1 MSEIVPSLL
10 SADFSV
16 LAEQVALME
25 EAGAKRLHFD
35 VMDGHFVPNLTFGAP
50 VVKSLRDKSSLHFE
64 THLMVTNPEEL
75 LEDFLKAGADTIIV
89 HEEATNHLHRLLNDI
104 KSGGAN
110 AGVALNPAT
119 ALSTVMEIRDE
130 LDFLLIMTVNPG
142 FGGQKMIKT
151 ALQKVKKAKE
161 SIKGDSLLVEVD
173 GGINL
178 DTVRDASNVGTDLLV
193 SGSAIFHSE
202 NPVQMFRDL
211 TEKANSNMDS

>member
-1 MSEIVPSLL
+1 MTEIVPSLL
-10 SADFSV
+10 SADFSI

-64 THLMVTNPEEL
+64 AHLMVTNPEEL
-75 LEDFLKAGADTIIV
+75 LEDFLNAGAETIIV
-89 HEEATNHLHRLLNDI
+89 HEEATNHLHGLLNEI
-104 KSGGAN
+104 KSGGAI
-110 AGVALNPAT
+110 AGVSLNPAT
-119 ALSTVMEIRDE
+119 PLSSVMEIADE
-130 LDFLLIMTVNPG
+130 LDFLLVMTVNPG
-142 FGGQKMIKT
+142 FGGQKMIKS
-151 ALQKVKKAKE
+151 ALKKVKKAKE
-161 SIKGDSLLVEVD
+161 RIKRDNLLVEVD

>member
-1 MSEIVPSLL
+1 MTEIVPSLL
-10 SADFSV
+10 SADFSI

-64 THLMVTNPEEL
+64 AHLMVTNPEEL
-75 LEDFLKAGADTIIV
+75 LGDFLNAGAETIIV
-89 HEEATNHLHRLLNDI
+89 HEEATNHLHGLLNKI
-104 KSGGAN
+104 KSGGAI
-110 AGVALNPAT
+110 AGVSLNPAT
-119 ALSTVMEIRDE
+119 PLSSVMEIADE

-142 FGGQKMIKT
+142 FGGQKMIKS
-151 ALQKVKKAKE
+151 ALRKVKKAKE
-161 SIKGDSLLVEVD
+161 RIKRDNLLIEVD

-178 DTVRDASNVGTDLLV
+178 DTVRDASSVGTDLLV
-193 SGSAIFHSE
+193 SGSSIFHSE

>member
-1 MSEIVPSLL
+1 MTEIVPSLL
-10 SADFSV
+10 SADFSI

-50 VVKSLRDKSSLHFE
+50 VIKSLRDKSSLHFE
-64 THLMVTNPEEL
+64 AHLMVTNPEEL
-75 LEDFLKAGADTIIV
+75 LEDFLNAGAETIIV
-89 HEEATNHLHRLLNDI
+89 HEEATNHLHGLLNEI
-104 KSGGAN
+104 KSGGAI
-110 AGVALNPAT
+110 AGVSLNPAT
-119 ALSTVMEIRDE
+119 PLSSVMEVTDE

-142 FGGQKMIKT
+142 FGGQKMIKS

-161 SIKGDSLLVEVD
+161 RIKRDNFLVEVD

-202 NPVQMFRDL
+202 NPVQMFGDL